1 MITKVLIVDDHEDV
15 NNSVLEILKS
25 QKITN
30 VHRVQYCDDAYLQIK
45 KGNLDGVPFDLVI
58 TDLSF
63 KEDHRNCNICSGE
76 ELIILLRED
85 YGTLPII
92 VYSMNDQL
100 QKVRYLVSKYKV
112 NAYVCKDRT
121 GASELEEAIVAVSN
135 NQPFLS
141 PQIAHA
147 LSPKKDLE
155 INDYDINL
163 VKQLSLGLDQKE
175 ISALFAKT
183 NVSPNSVSSI
193 EKKLNKLRIQFKA
206 NNAIHLVSKMKDLGL
221 I

>member
-1 MITKVLIVDDHEDV
+1 
-15 NNSVLEILKS
+15 
-25 QKITN
+25 
-30 VHRVQYCDDAYLQIK
+30 
-45 KGNLDGVPFDLVI
+45 VI

-76 ELIILLRED
+76 ELIVLLRED

-100 QKVRYLVSKYKV
+100 QKVRYLVSKCKV

-183 NVSPNSVSSI
+183 NVSPNSVNTNTVI
-193 EKKLNKLRIQFKA
+193 L
-206 NNAIHLVSKMKDLGL
+206 HHY
-221 I
+221 

>member
-1 MITKVLIVDDHEDV
+1 LIV
-15 NNSVLEILKS
+15 
-25 QKITN
+25 
-30 VHRVQYCDDAYLQIK
+30 
-45 KGNLDGVPFDLVI
+45 
-58 TDLSF
+58 
-63 KEDHRNCNICSGE
+63 
-76 ELIILLRED
+76 LLRED
-85 YGTLPII
+85 YETLPII

-100 QKVRYLVSKYKV
+100 QKVRYLVNKYKV

-121 GASELEEAIVAVSN
+121 GASELEEAIIAVSN